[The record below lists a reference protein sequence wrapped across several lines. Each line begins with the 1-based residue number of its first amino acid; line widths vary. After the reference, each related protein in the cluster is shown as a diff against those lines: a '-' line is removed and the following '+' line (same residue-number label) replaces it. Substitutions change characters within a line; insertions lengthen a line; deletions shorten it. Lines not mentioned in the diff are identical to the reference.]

1 MSETGKKSMLCPNCR
16 KLISSD
22 EPLCPYC
29 GIANP
34 GSSWKRYMSWGALS
48 GPGDIISVLLYF
60 NIAFY
65 IISILLNP
73 RGIGLTANPFTFL
86 SPSDQSLFLLG
97 ATGTYPIL
105 FFHRWWTLVSAS
117 FLHGSILHIF
127 FNMAALRQLGP
138 FVVREYGSS
147 RFIIIYVL
155 SGIAGFAVSTLA
167 GVPFTIGA
175 SASLCGLIGAILYYG
190 KSRGGFYGQ
199 AVYKQATGWVI
210 GLVIFGLL
218 FPGIN
223 NWAHGGGIAAGA
235 LIGFLSGYEERKEE
249 NIRHKTLATACTV
262 MTALVLVWALLQA
275 FYHRFI

>member
-1 MSETGKKSMLCPNCR
+1 MVDTGKKSMLCPNCR

-34 GSSWKRYMSWGALS
+34 GSAWKRYMGWGALLGS
-48 GPGDIISVLLYF
+48 ADIISILLYT

-65 IISILLNP
+65 ILSILLNP
-73 RGIGLTANPFTFL
+73 RGMGFSPNPFTFL

-97 ATGTYPIL
+97 ATGSYPVFL
-105 FFHRWWTLVSAS
+105 FHRWWTFVSAS
-117 FLHGSILHIF
+117 FLHGGLLHIF
-127 FNMAALRQLGP
+127 FNMAALHQLGP
-138 FVVREYGSS
+138 FVVREFGTS

-155 SGIAGFAVSTLA
+155 SGIAGFALSTLA
-167 GVPFTIGA
+167 GVRFTIGA

-190 KSRGGFYGQ
+190 KSRGGFFGQ

-210 GLVIFGLL
+210 GLIILGLL

-235 LIGFLSGYEERKEE
+235 LIGFLAGYDERRDE
-249 NIRHKTLATACTV
+249 NMRHRTLAAACTV
-262 MTALVLVWALLQA
+262 LTVLVLVWAILQA
-275 FYHRFI
+275 FYLRFV

>member
-1 MSETGKKSMLCPNCR
+1 MNETGKKSMLCPNCR

-22 EPLCPYC
+22 EPQCPYC

-34 GSSWKRYMSWGALS
+34 GSAWKRYLGAGAAGGS
-48 GPGDIISVLLYF
+48 MDIVSLIFYS

-65 IISILLNP
+65 VFSIFLNP
-73 RGIGLTANPFTFL
+73 RGIGFAPNPFTFL

-97 ATGTYPIL
+97 ATGTYPV
-105 FFHRWWTLVSAS
+105 FFLNRWWTLVSAS
-117 FLHGSILHIF
+117 FLHGGLLHIF

-138 FVVREYGSS
+138 FVVQEYGSS
-147 RFIIIYVL
+147 RFTLIYIL
-155 SGIAGFAVSTLA
+155 SGIAGFILSTAA

-175 SASLCGLIGAILYYG
+175 SAGLCGLIGAILYYG

-210 GLVIFGLL
+210 GLILFGLL

-223 NWAHGGGIAAGA
+223 NWAHGGGIVTGA
-235 LIGFLSGYEERKEE
+235 LIGFAAGYEERRGE
-249 NIRHKTLATACTV
+249 NIGHKTLATACIV
-262 MTALVLVWALLQA
+262 MTALILLWALLQA
-275 FYHRFI
+275 FYLRFF